1 MYRKQIFNSRGK
13 NMIIEDIKVGRITV
27 PLKKPF
33 KTKHGVYNF
42 SNEVVVKIY
51 TSNGILGIGSAAPA
65 PRVTGETESSIVGAI
80 KHIAENIKGLD
91 LTCFQYVLKVMDECI
106 RGNNSAKAAVE
117 IAIYDLWS
125 KHLGV
130 PLYKLLGGFNS
141 SIVTDMTIMDDAKME
156 NMVNAA
162 YEATREGYT
171 HIKIKLGNNIDSDF
185 EKVKFIRRA
194 IPKGVKI
201 RVDGNQGWTPKEAVR
216 LIKKME
222 QLDLDIEF
230 VEQPVKAWDVQGLR
244 FIKDNVD
251 TMIVADESVFGS
263 PEAFRVIQDRACD
276 LINIKLM
283 KCGGIQ
289 NATKIYN
296 MADTMGIRCMVG
308 CMLESKIG
316 ITAAASFAASKGNM
330 IIADLDTIIYF
341 ADDPIVGGVTFEGNR
356 IMLPEEPGL
365 GIKEIRGWEE
375 IL

>member
-1 MYRKQIFNSRGK
+1 
-13 NMIIEDIKVGRITV
+13 MIIEDIKVGRITV

-125 KHLGV
+125 KHLAV

>member
-1 MYRKQIFNSRGK
+1 
-13 NMIIEDIKVGRITV
+13 MIIEDIKVGRITV

-33 KTKHGVYNF
+33 KTKHGVYNY
-42 SNEVVVKIY
+42 SNEVVVKIF
-51 TSNGILGIGSAAPA
+51 TSNGIVGIGSAAPA

-91 LTCFQYVLKVMDECI
+91 LSCFQYVLKVMDDSI
-106 RGNNSAKAAVE
+106 KGNNSAKAAVE

-141 SIVTDMTIMDDAKME
+141 SVITDMTIMDDAKME

-162 YEATREGYT
+162 YEATRDGYT
-171 HIKIKLGNNIDSDF
+171 NIKIKLGNNVDSDF

-194 IPKGVKI
+194 IPKGVKV

-230 VEQPVKAWDVQGLR
+230 VEQPVKGWDIQGLK
-244 FIKDNVD
+244 FIKDNVE

-283 KCGGIQ
+283 KCGGLQ

-341 ADDPIVGGVTFEGNR
+341 ADDPIVGGVTFEGNK

-365 GIKEIRGWEE
+365 GIKEIKGWEE

>member
-1 MYRKQIFNSRGK
+1 
-13 NMIIEDIKVGRITV
+13 MIIEDIKVGRITV

-33 KTKHGVYNF
+33 KTKHGIYNF

-171 HIKIKLGNNIDSDF
+171 NIKIKLGNNIDSDF

-194 IPKGVKI
+194 IPKGVKV

-341 ADDPIVGGVTFEGNR
+341 ADDPIVGGVTFEGNK

-365 GIKEIRGWEE
+365 GIKEIKGWEE

>member
-1 MYRKQIFNSRGK
+1 
-13 NMIIEDIKVGRITV
+13 MIIEDIKIGRITV

-33 KTKHGVYNF
+33 KTKHGVHNY
-42 SNEVVVKIY
+42 SNEVVVKIF
-51 TSNGILGIGSAAPA
+51 TSNGIVGIGSAAPA
-65 PRVTGETESSIVGAI
+65 PRVTGETESSIVGAL

-91 LTCFQYVLKVMDECI
+91 LSCFQYVLKIMDECI
-106 RGNNSAKAAVE
+106 KGNNSAKAAVE

-125 KHLGV
+125 KSIGV

-141 SIVTDMTIMDDAKME
+141 SVITDMTIMDDDKME

-162 YEATREGYT
+162 YEATRDGYT
-171 HIKIKLGNNIDSDF
+171 NIKIKLGNNIDTDF

-194 IPKGVKI
+194 IPKGVKV

-230 VEQPVKAWDVQGLR
+230 VEQPVKAWDIQGLK
-244 FIKDNVD
+244 FIKDNVE

-341 ADDPIVGGVTFEGNR
+341 ADDPIVGGVTFEGNK
-356 IMLPEEPGL
+356 IILPEEPGL
-365 GIKEIRGWEE
+365 GITEIKGWEE

>member
-1 MYRKQIFNSRGK
+1 
-13 NMIIEDIKVGRITV
+13 MIIEDIKIGRITV

-33 KTKHGVYNF
+33 KTKHGVHNY
-42 SNEVVVKIY
+42 SNEVVVKIF
-51 TSNGILGIGSAAPA
+51 TSNGIVGVGSAAPA
-65 PRVTGETESSIVGAI
+65 PRVTGETESSIVGAL

-91 LTCFQYVLKVMDECI
+91 LSCFQYVLKVMDECI
-106 RGNNSAKAAVE
+106 KGNNSAKAAVE

-125 KHLGV
+125 KSLGV

-141 SIVTDMTIMDDAKME
+141 SVITDMTIMDDDKME

-162 YEATREGYT
+162 YEATRDGYT
-171 HIKIKLGNNIDSDF
+171 NIKIKLGNNIDTDF

-194 IPKGVKI
+194 IPKGVKV

-230 VEQPVKAWDVQGLR
+230 VEQPVKAWDIQGLK
-244 FIKDNVD
+244 FIKDNVE

-341 ADDPIVGGVTFEGNR
+341 ADDPIVGGVTFEGNK
-356 IMLPEEPGL
+356 IILPEEPGL
-365 GIKEIRGWEE
+365 GITEINGWEE

>member
-1 MYRKQIFNSRGK
+1 
-13 NMIIEDIKVGRITV
+13 MIIEDIKVGRITV

-33 KTKHGVYNF
+33 KTKHGVYNY
-42 SNEVVVKIY
+42 SNEIVVKIF
-51 TSNGILGIGSAAPA
+51 TSNGIVGIGSAAPA
-65 PRVTGETESSIVGAI
+65 PRVTGETESSIIGAI
-80 KHIAENIKGLD
+80 KHIAENIKGMD
-91 LTCFQYVLKVMDECI
+91 LSCFQYVLKVMDECI

-125 KHLGV
+125 RHLGV

-141 SIVTDMTIMDDAKME
+141 TVITDMTIMDDVKME

-162 YEATREGYT
+162 YEATRDGYT
-171 HIKIKLGNNIDSDF
+171 NIKIKLGNNIDSDF

-194 IPKGVKI
+194 IPKGVKV

-230 VEQPVKAWDVQGLR
+230 VEQPVKAWDVQGLK
-244 FIKDNVD
+244 FIKENVD

-263 PEAFRVIQDRACD
+263 PEAFRVIQERACD

-341 ADDPIVGGVTFEGNR
+341 DNDPIIGGVTFEGNK
-356 IMLPEEPGL
+356 IILPEEPGL
-365 GIKEIRGWEE
+365 GISEIRSWEE